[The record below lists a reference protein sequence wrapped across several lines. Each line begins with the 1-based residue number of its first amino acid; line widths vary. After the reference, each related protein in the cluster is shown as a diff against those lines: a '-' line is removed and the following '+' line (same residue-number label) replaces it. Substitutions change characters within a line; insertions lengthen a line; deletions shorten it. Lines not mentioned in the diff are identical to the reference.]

1 MRLLIDMPLSVE
13 TAAWLRSKGH
23 DVVHLREQGLQ
34 RLPDEAIVE
43 KARAEHRIILT
54 MDLGFGHLL
63 AFARRADPSVVLL
76 RVHDARP
83 LHIHKLL
90 TDALPQLEATLQ
102 QGAIAVIEE
111 HETRIHRLPIQE
123 APNQ

>member
-1 MRLLIDMPLSVE
+1 MRLLVDMPLSVE

-23 DVVHLREQGLQ
+23 DAVHLREQSLQ
-34 RLPDEAIVE
+34 RLPDESIVE

-63 AFARRADPSVVLL
+63 AFARRAEPSVVLL

-83 LHIHKLL
+83 SHIHALL
-90 TDALPQLEATLQ
+90 AEALPQLETALQ

-123 APNQ
+123 ASDR